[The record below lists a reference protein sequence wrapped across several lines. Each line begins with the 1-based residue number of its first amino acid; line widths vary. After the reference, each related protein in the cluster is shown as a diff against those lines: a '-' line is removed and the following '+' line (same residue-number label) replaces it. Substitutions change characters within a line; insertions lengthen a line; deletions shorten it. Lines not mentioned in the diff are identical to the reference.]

1 MANEIQ
7 IFSNPQFGEVRVALD
22 GMGNP
27 MFCLADVCKALEL
40 TNPTTVKNRLDKDDV
55 QLVDLHALNF
65 AEGMIG
71 NSTANFITESGFYD
85 VILQSSS
92 PRVKPFR
99 KWVTSELLPSVRKH
113 GAYMTQDVIERTLQ
127 DPDYLIQLA
136 TTLKEEKQKRIE
148 AESVAAKRGLI
159 IAEQQKEL
167 TEAAPKV
174 EYHDKVLSSHGYLTV
189 NMIAASIGISDRKL
203 NKLLCEWGVQYKES
217 GSYQLYAPYR
227 GKGYAKQI
235 PYPYRDS
242 LNQIRTKQHLYWT
255 ETGKKFIIELYEKKL
270 A

>member
-7 IFSNPQFGEVRVALD
+7 IFSNPQFGEIRMLAD
-22 GMGNP
+22 EANEP
-27 MFCLADVCKALEL
+27 MFCAKDVATALGYADTADAIQRHCKSGKKVFRPHANGIGGVNMVFIAEKDVYRLIMRSNLPDAEKFQDWVCDEVL
-40 TNPTTVKNRLDKDDV
+40 PT
-55 QLVDLHALNF
+55 
-65 AEGMIG
+65 I
-71 NSTANFITESGFYD
+71 
-85 VILQSSS
+85 
-92 PRVKPFR
+92 
-99 KWVTSELLPSVRKH
+99 RKH

-174 EYHDKVLSSHGYLTV
+174 EYHDKVLSSQGYLTV

-242 LNQIRTKQHLYWT
+242 LNQIKTRQHLYWT
-255 ETGKKFIIELYEKKL
+255 EAGKKFIIELYEKKS

>member
-1 MANEIQ
+1 MANIQ
-7 IFSNPQFGEVRVALD
+7 IFNNPQFGEVRVATTENGEPL
-22 GMGNP
+22 
-27 MFCLADVCKALEL
+27 FCAKDVAMALGYADTADAISRHCKSGKKVFRPHANGIGGVNVVYISEKDVYRLIMRSNLPDAEKFQDWVC
-40 TNPTTVKNRLDKDDV
+40 DDV
-55 QLVDLHALNF
+55 
-65 AEGMIG
+65 
-71 NSTANFITESGFYD
+71 
-85 VILQSSS
+85 
-92 PRVKPFR
+92 
-99 KWVTSELLPSVRKH
+99 LPSIRKH

-148 AESVAAKRGLI
+148 AENIAEQRSLI
-159 IAEQQKEL
+159 IAEQRREL
-167 TEAAPKV
+167 TIAAPKV
-174 EYHDKVLSSHGYLTV
+174 EYHDAVLSSQGFLTV
-189 NMIAASIGISDRKL
+189 NMIAAAIGISDRKL

-242 LNQIRTKQHLYWT
+242 MNQIKTKQHLYWT
-255 ETGKKFIIELYEKKL
+255 EVGKKFIIELYEKKS

>member
-7 IFSNPQFGEVRVALD
+7 VFSNPQFGEIRT
-22 GMGNP
+22 
-27 MFCLADVCKALEL
+27 LADEANEPLFCAKDVAMALGYADTADAIQRHCKSGKKVFH
-40 TNPTTVKNRLDKDDV
+40 P
-55 QLVDLHALNF
+55 HAN
-65 AEGMIG
+65 GIG
-71 NSTANFITESGFYD
+71 GVNMVFITEKD
-85 VILQSSS
+85 VYRLIMRSNLPDAEKFQD
-92 PRVKPFR
+92 
-99 KWVTSELLPSVRKH
+99 WVCDEVLPTIRKH

-127 DPDYLIQLA
+127 DPDYLIRLA

-174 EYHDKVLSSHGYLTV
+174 EYHDKVLSAQGFLTV

-242 LNQIRTKQHLYWT
+242 LNQNQATPL
-255 ETGKKFIIELYEKKL
+255 LD
-270 A
+270 

>member
-7 IFSNPQFGEVRVALD
+7 VFSNPQFGEIRTAI
-22 GMGNP
+22 GENGEP
-27 MFCLADVCKALEL
+27 MFCLPDLCRVLDLTPSKVAQRLSEDVLSKYPLATAGGTQQ
-40 TNPTTVKNRLDKDDV
+40 TNFVNEDGL
-55 QLVDLHALNF
+55 
-65 AEGMIG
+65 
-71 NSTANFITESGFYD
+71 YD
-85 VILQSSS
+85 VILDS
-92 PRVKPFR
+92 RKPEARKFR
-99 KWVTSELLPSVRKH
+99 KWVTSEVLPTIRKH

-127 DPDYLIQLA
+127 DPDYLIRLA

-174 EYHDKVLSSHGYLTV
+174 EYHDKVLSAQGFLTV

-242 LNQIRTKQHLYWT
+242 LNQIKTKQHLYWT
-255 ETGKKFIIELYEKKL
+255 EAGKKFIIELYEKKS

>member
-1 MANEIQ
+1 MANDIQ
-7 IFSNPQFGEVRVALD
+7 IFSNPQFGEIRTLAD
-22 GMGNP
+22 DANEP
-27 MFCLADVCKALEL
+27 MFCAKDVATALGYADTADAISRHCKSGKKVFH
-40 TNPTTVKNRLDKDDV
+40 P
-55 QLVDLHALNF
+55 HAN
-65 AEGMIG
+65 GIG
-71 NSTANFITESGFYD
+71 GVNMVFITEKD
-85 VILQSSS
+85 VYRLIMRSNLPDAEKFQD
-92 PRVKPFR
+92 
-99 KWVTSELLPSVRKH
+99 WVCDEVLPTIRKH

-127 DPDYLIQLA
+127 DPDYLIRLA

-174 EYHDKVLSSHGYLTV
+174 EYHDKVLSSQGFLTV

-242 LNQIRTKQHLYWT
+242 MNQIKTKQHLYWT
-255 ETGKKFIIELYEKKL
+255 EAGKKVIIELYEKKS

>member
-1 MANEIQ
+1 MANDIQ
-7 IFSNPQFGEVRVALD
+7 IFSNPQFGEIRTLAD
-22 GMGNP
+22 DANEP
-27 MFCLADVCKALEL
+27 MFCAKDVATALVYADTADAISRHCKSGKKVFH
-40 TNPTTVKNRLDKDDV
+40 P
-55 QLVDLHALNF
+55 HAN
-65 AEGMIG
+65 GIG
-71 NSTANFITESGFYD
+71 GVNMVFITEKD
-85 VILQSSS
+85 VYRLIMRSNLPDAEKFQD
-92 PRVKPFR
+92 
-99 KWVTSELLPSVRKH
+99 WVCDEVLPTIRKH

-127 DPDYLIQLA
+127 DPDYLIRLA

-174 EYHDKVLSSHGYLTV
+174 EYHDKVLSSQGFLTV

-227 GKGYAKQI
+227 GKGHAKQI

-242 LNQIRTKQHLYWT
+242 MNQIKTKQHLYWT
-255 ETGKKFIIELYEKKL
+255 EAGKKFIIELYEKKS

>member
-1 MANEIQ
+1 MANDIQ
-7 IFSNPQFGEVRVALD
+7 IFSNPQFGEIRTLAD
-22 GMGNP
+22 DANEP
-27 MFCLADVCKALEL
+27 MFCAKDVATALGYADTADAISRHCKSGKKVFH
-40 TNPTTVKNRLDKDDV
+40 P
-55 QLVDLHALNF
+55 HAN
-65 AEGMIG
+65 GIG
-71 NSTANFITESGFYD
+71 GVNMVFITEKD
-85 VILQSSS
+85 VYRLIMRSNLPDAEKFQD
-92 PRVKPFR
+92 
-99 KWVTSELLPSVRKH
+99 WVCDEVLPTIRKH

-127 DPDYLIQLA
+127 DPDYLIRLA

-174 EYHDKVLSSHGYLTV
+174 EYHDKVLSSQGFLTV

-242 LNQIRTKQHLYWT
+242 MNQIKTKQHLYWT
-255 ETGKKFIIELYEKKL
+255 EAGKTFIIELYEKKS

>member
-1 MANEIQ
+1 MANDIQ
-7 IFSNPQFGEVRVALD
+7 IFSNPQFGEIRTLAD
-22 GMGNP
+22 DANEP
-27 MFCLADVCKALEL
+27 MFCAKDVATALGYADTADAISRHCKSGKKVFH
-40 TNPTTVKNRLDKDDV
+40 P
-55 QLVDLHALNF
+55 HAN
-65 AEGMIG
+65 GIG
-71 NSTANFITESGFYD
+71 GVNMVFITEKD
-85 VILQSSS
+85 VYRLIMRSNLPDAEKFQD
-92 PRVKPFR
+92 
-99 KWVTSELLPSVRKH
+99 WVCDEVLPTIRKH

-127 DPDYLIQLA
+127 DPDYLIRLA

-174 EYHDKVLSSHGYLTV
+174 EYHDKVLSSQGFLTV

-217 GSYQLYAPYR
+217 GSHQLYAPYR

-242 LNQIRTKQHLYWT
+242 MNQIKTKQHLYWT
-255 ETGKKFIIELYEKKL
+255 EAGKKFIIELYEKKS

>member
-1 MANEIQ
+1 MANDIQ
-7 IFSNPQFGEVRVALD
+7 IFSNPQFGEIRT
-22 GMGNP
+22 
-27 MFCLADVCKALEL
+27 LADEANEPLFCAKDVATALGYADTADAISRHCKSGKKVFH
-40 TNPTTVKNRLDKDDV
+40 P
-55 QLVDLHALNF
+55 HAN
-65 AEGMIG
+65 GIG
-71 NSTANFITESGFYD
+71 GVNMVFITEKD
-85 VILQSSS
+85 VYRLIMRSNLPDAEKFQD
-92 PRVKPFR
+92 
-99 KWVTSELLPSVRKH
+99 WVCDEVLPTIRKH

-148 AESVAAKRGLI
+148 AEGVAAKRGLI

-174 EYHDKVLSSHGYLTV
+174 EYHDKVLSSEGYLTV

-255 ETGKKFIIELYEKKL
+255 EAGKKFIIEMYEKKS

>member
-1 MANEIQ
+1 MANDIQ
-7 IFSNPQFGEVRVALD
+7 IFSNPQFGEIRTLAD
-22 GMGNP
+22 DANEP
-27 MFCLADVCKALEL
+27 MFCAKDVATALGYADTADAISRHCKSGKKVFH
-40 TNPTTVKNRLDKDDV
+40 P
-55 QLVDLHALNF
+55 HAN
-65 AEGMIG
+65 GIG
-71 NSTANFITESGFYD
+71 GVNMVFITEKD
-85 VILQSSS
+85 VYRLIMRSNLPDAEKFQD
-92 PRVKPFR
+92 
-99 KWVTSELLPSVRKH
+99 WVCDEVLPTIRKH

-127 DPDYLIQLA
+127 DPDYLIRLA

-174 EYHDKVLSSHGYLTV
+174 EYHDKVLSSQGFLTV

-242 LNQIRTKQHLYWT
+242 MNQIKTKQHLYWT
-255 ETGKKFIIELYEKKL
+255 EAGKKFIIELYEKKS

>member
-7 IFSNPQFGEVRVALD
+7 IFSNPQFGEIRT
-22 GMGNP
+22 
-27 MFCLADVCKALEL
+27 LADEANEPLFCAKDVATALGYADTADAIQRHCKSGKKVFRPHANGIGGVNMVFIAEKDVYRLIMRSNLPDAEKFQDWVCDEVL
-40 TNPTTVKNRLDKDDV
+40 PT
-55 QLVDLHALNF
+55 
-65 AEGMIG
+65 I
-71 NSTANFITESGFYD
+71 
-85 VILQSSS
+85 
-92 PRVKPFR
+92 
-99 KWVTSELLPSVRKH
+99 RKH

-174 EYHDKVLSSHGYLTV
+174 EYHDKILSSQGYLTV

-242 LNQIRTKQHLYWT
+242 LNQIKTRQHLYWT
-255 ETGKKFIIELYEKKL
+255 EAGKKFIIELYEKKS

>member
-1 MANEIQ
+1 MANEIR
-7 IFSNPQFGEVRVALD
+7 IFSNPQFGEVRVTATEN
-22 GMGNP
+22 GEP
-27 MFCLADVCKALEL
+27 MFCAKDVAAALGYADTADAIQRHCKSGKKVFH
-40 TNPTTVKNRLDKDDV
+40 P
-55 QLVDLHALNF
+55 HAN
-65 AEGMIG
+65 GIG
-71 NSTANFITESGFYD
+71 GVNMVFITEKD
-85 VILQSSS
+85 VYRLIMRSNLPDAEKFQD
-92 PRVKPFR
+92 
-99 KWVTSELLPSVRKH
+99 WVCDDVLPSIRKH

-167 TEAAPKV
+167 MEAAPKV
-174 EYHDKVLSSHGYLTV
+174 EYHDKVLSSQGYLTV

-242 LNQIRTKQHLYWT
+242 MNQIKTKQHLYWT
-255 ETGKKFIIELYEKKL
+255 EAGKKFIIELYENKS